1 MVNSSVVA
9 TKKKKRKK
17 ITGNDIQLIVLAS
30 LSIIFIVIFVTIPT
44 VGLILAF
51 KNADYKSDITRVIFE
66 GDFNNF
72 QNFRNIFN
80 DSNFF
85 NVLFNTI
92 GLNSL
97 CLILTFPAPILF
109 ALLLNEI
116 PNKKIR
122 TVIQTICILPNFLSW
137 VVYGGICLG
146 MMDMSTGIFNP
157 ILTFLGLS
165 TPEHPIDLNSADYFW
180 AVIIVTALIKGAG
193 WGSVIY
199 TASIAG
205 IDPTLYEAAEMD
217 GAGKLRKAFNITL
230 PSLAP
235 TITIFLLLQISRI
248 LGNSYEHFYVF
259 QNVLNLD
266 KSEVLTTYIFKIGI
280 INGRYGFTTALGLLE
295 STIALLLVTFGN
307 KISKRLTGRGLYQ

>member
-1 MVNSSVVA
+1 MSQASSVVMKRRKW
-9 TKKKKRKK
+9 KKL
-17 ITGNDIQLIVLAS
+17 TSNDVQLMLLAS
-30 LSIIFIVIFVTIPT
+30 LSIIFIIMFVTIPK
-44 VGLILAF
+44 VGLLLAF
-51 KNADYKSDITRVIFE
+51 KNADYKSNVTDVIFY

-72 QNFRNIFN
+72 QNFKNIFN

-85 NVLFNTI
+85 NVLINTV

-97 CLILTFPAPILF
+97 CLVLTFPAPILF

-116 PNKKIR
+116 TNKKVR

-180 AVIIVTALIKGAG
+180 AVIIITALIKGAG

-217 GAGKLRKAFNITL
+217 GAGRFRKVVNITL

-295 STIALLLVTFGN
+295 STIALLLVVFGN

>member
-1 MVNSSVVA
+1 MSQASSVVMKRRKW
-9 TKKKKRKK
+9 KKL
-17 ITGNDIQLIVLAS
+17 TSNDVQLMLLAS
-30 LSIIFIVIFVTIPT
+30 LSIVFIIMFVTIPM
-44 VGLILAF
+44 VGLLLAF
-51 KNADYKSDITRVIFE
+51 KNADYKSNVTDVIFY

-72 QNFRNIFN
+72 QNFKNIFN

-85 NVLFNTI
+85 NVLINTV

-97 CLILTFPAPILF
+97 CLVLTFPAPILF

-116 PNKKIR
+116 PNKKVR
-122 TVIQTICILPNFLSW
+122 TIIQTICILPNFLSW

-180 AVIIVTALIKGAG
+180 TVIIVTALIKGAG

-217 GAGKLRKAFNITL
+217 GAGRFRKVVNITL

-295 STIALLLVTFGN
+295 STIALLLVVFGN

>member
-1 MVNSSVVA
+1 MSQASSVVMKRRKW
-9 TKKKKRKK
+9 KKL
-17 ITGNDIQLIVLAS
+17 TSNDVQLMLLAS
-30 LSIIFIVIFVTIPT
+30 LSIIFIIMFVTIPM
-44 VGLILAF
+44 VGLLLAF
-51 KNADYKSDITRVIFE
+51 KNADYKSNVTDVIFY

-72 QNFRNIFN
+72 QNFKNIFN

-85 NVLFNTI
+85 NVLINTV

-97 CLILTFPAPILF
+97 CLVLTFPAPILF

-116 PNKKIR
+116 PNKKVR

-180 AVIIVTALIKGAG
+180 AVIIITALIKGAG

-217 GAGKLRKAFNITL
+217 GAGRFRKVVNITL

-295 STIALLLVTFGN
+295 STIALLLVVFGN

>member
-1 MVNSSVVA
+1 
-9 TKKKKRKK
+9 
-17 ITGNDIQLIVLAS
+17 
-30 LSIIFIVIFVTIPT
+30 
-44 VGLILAF
+44 
-51 KNADYKSDITRVIFE
+51 
-66 GDFNNF
+66 
-72 QNFRNIFN
+72 
-80 DSNFF
+80 
-85 NVLFNTI
+85 
-92 GLNSL
+92 
-97 CLILTFPAPILF
+97 LTFPAPILF

-235 TITIFLLLQISRI
+235 TIIIFLLLQISRI

>member
-1 MVNSSVVA
+1 MENSITYVKKP
-9 TKKKKRKK
+9 KKKKL
-17 ITGNDIQLIVLAS
+17 TSNDFQLIFLAS
-30 LSIIFIVIFVTIPT
+30 LSIIFIAIFVVVPLG
-44 VGLILAF
+44 GLLLAF
-51 KNADYKSDITRVIFE
+51 KDADYKTDILKVIFE
-66 GDFNNF
+66 GNFNNF
-72 QNFRNIFN
+72 QNFKNIFH
-80 DSNFF
+80 DSNFL
-85 NVLFNTI
+85 NVLLNTV
-92 GLNSL
+92 GLNTL
-97 CLILTFPAPILF
+97 CLFITFPAPILF

-116 PNKKIR
+116 PNKKIKSA
-122 TVIQTICILPNFLSW
+122 IQTICILPNFLSW

-157 ILTFLGLS
+157 IFNFLGLS
-165 TPEHPIDLNSADYFW
+165 TAENPIDLNSSEYFW
-180 AVIIVTALIKGAG
+180 AVIIVTALIKGTG

-217 GAGKLRKAFNITL
+217 GAEKIRQILNITI
-230 PSLAP
+230 PSIAP

-280 INGRYGFTTALGLLE
+280 VSGRYGFTTALGLLE
-295 STIALLLVTFGN
+295 STVSILLIFFGN
-307 KISKRLTGRGLYQ
+307 RISRRLTGRGLFR